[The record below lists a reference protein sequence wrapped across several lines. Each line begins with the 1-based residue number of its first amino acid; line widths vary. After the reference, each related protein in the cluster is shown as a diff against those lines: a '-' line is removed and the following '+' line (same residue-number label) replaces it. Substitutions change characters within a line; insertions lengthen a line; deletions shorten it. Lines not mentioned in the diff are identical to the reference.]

1 VETQLHQQFAVMGQL
16 LEHFSRLDNTVAV
29 PLPYMVELIFA
40 QLEVA
45 IDSAIGANLTGAAL
59 QQHIDT
65 GFAIAL
71 RSLTIN

>member
-1 VETQLHQQFAVMGQL
+1 
-16 LEHFSRLDNTVAV
+16 
-29 PLPYMVELIFA
+29 MVELIFA

-45 IDSAIGANLTGAAL
+45 IDSAISANLTGAAL

-65 GFAIAL
+65 GFAIAM